1 MHSLV
6 ANKAAAK
13 YNFGLNKL
21 VSAGLVNFYFFESEI
36 DPFFFPF
43 LAADYYF
50 TFDIALLSGK
60 TLASFTAFVFF
71 LAGLCA
77 KFRLGDFPM
86 SISSRFMLQI

>member
-21 VSAGLVNFYFFESEI
+21 ASAGLVNFYFLESET
-36 DPFFFPF
+36 DPFVFPF
-43 LAADYYF
+43 LVAGYYF
-50 TFDIALLSGK
+50 TFDIALLWGK
-60 TLASFTAFVFF
+60 TLASFTAFAFF
-71 LAGLCA
+71 LAGLSA
-77 KFRLGDFPM
+77 KFKLGDFPM